1 MTNFDTAR
9 APLYCE
15 SGLQR
20 YASQKLGI
28 NSASIYLS
36 DRTCGAGARQAWHRM
51 LLSMSWGLGRS
62 WRKTIPCHAD
72 LSPTCYPPA
81 LPQSRQ
87 SQNQSTAIGPM
98 DCDGSNGAYH
108 TDRRSL
114 RILPI
119 IGVSLELKRPSRCS
133 SM

>member
-1 MTNFDTAR
+1 VPANAIIH
-9 APLYCE
+9 E
-15 SGLQR
+15 
-20 YASQKLGI
+20 LGI
-28 NSASIYLS
+28 GEVLE
-36 DRTCGAGARQAWHRM
+36 
-51 LLSMSWGLGRS
+51 
-62 WRKTIPCHAD
+62 KTIPVM
-72 LSPTCYPPA
+72 LTYPLPA
-81 LPQSRQ
+81 LPLPFPKVRQ

-98 DCDGSNGAYH
+98 DCEGSNGAYH